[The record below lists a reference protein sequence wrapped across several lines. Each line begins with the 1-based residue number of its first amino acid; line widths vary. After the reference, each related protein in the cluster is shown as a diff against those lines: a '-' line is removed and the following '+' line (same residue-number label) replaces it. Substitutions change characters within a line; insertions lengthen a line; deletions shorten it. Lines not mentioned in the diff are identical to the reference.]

1 VNLFEIVVK
10 CVKKMV
16 LKNEFVAG
24 VILFGS
30 VARGE
35 ESERSDV
42 DLLVLW
48 EGLDVDA
55 KKRHVYVYRIVS
67 QYFPSSVKL
76 TVLDMEYSSF
86 LRVRKLTPLLLNIIY
101 DGVVLYDKY
110 GLLEKF
116 LSKVR
121 EELKAKGVKRVK
133 LGKYYY
139 WKLPKPGARVG
150 LEV

>member
-1 VNLFEIVVK
+1 VGLFEIAVE
-10 CVKKMV
+10 CVKRMV
-16 LKNEFVAG
+16 VENRFVAG

-48 EGLDVDA
+48 EGLDVDE
-55 KKRHVYVYRIVS
+55 KKRHVYVYRAVS
-67 QYFPSSVKL
+67 QYFPSSVRL

-86 LRVRKLTPLLLNIIY
+86 LKVRKLTPLLLNIIY

-116 LSKVR
+116 LSRVR
-121 EELKAKGVKRVK
+121 GELEAKGLKRVK
-133 LGKYYY
+133 IGKYYY
-139 WKLPKPGARVG
+139 WKLPKPGAKVE

>member
-1 VNLFEIVVK
+1 MVAK
-10 CVKKMV
+10 CVERMV
-16 LKNEFVAG
+16 SENEFIAG

-48 EGLDVDA
+48 EGLDVNP
-55 KKRHVYVYRIVS
+55 RERYVYVYRVVS
-67 QYFPSSVKL
+67 RYFPPSVRL
-76 TVLDMEYSSF
+76 TVLDMEYSGF
-86 LRVRKLTPLLLNIIY
+86 LRVRKLTPLLLNVMY
-101 DGVVLYDKY
+101 DGVVLYDRH
-110 GLLEKF
+110 GLLEEF

-121 EELKAKGVKRVK
+121 RELRAKGVRRRKS
-133 LGKYYY
+133 GKYYY
-139 WKLPKPGARVG
+139 WELPKPGAKVE